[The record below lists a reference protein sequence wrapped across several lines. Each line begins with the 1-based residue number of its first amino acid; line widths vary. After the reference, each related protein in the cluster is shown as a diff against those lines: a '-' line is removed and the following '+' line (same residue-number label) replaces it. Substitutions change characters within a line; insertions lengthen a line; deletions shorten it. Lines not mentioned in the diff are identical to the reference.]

1 MLSSSGF
8 DLWADGYDKS
18 VGLSEEENAYP
29 FAGYKDVLGRVYAA
43 VSPRAGLRVL
53 DIGFGT
59 GVLTAALDHQGCEVW
74 GVDFSSRMIELARE
88 RMPSAHLYRADFSKG
103 LPREITECRFDAI
116 VSTYALH
123 HLSAAEK
130 AAFLA
135 SLLPLLAPGGRIL
148 VGDVSVGT
156 RAALEA
162 CRRESGEEWDD
173 EECYMVYE
181 QEKAGLPGHH
191 AFEPVSFCA
200 GILSVRP

>member
-59 GVLTAALDHQGCEVW
+59 GVLTAALDRQGCEVW
-74 GVDFSSRMIELARE
+74 GVDFSSRMIELARG

-103 LPREITECRFDAI
+103 LPQEMMTHKFDAI

-130 AAFLA
+130 AAFRA
-135 SLLPLLAPGGRIL
+135 SLLPLLAPGGQIL
-148 VGDVSVGT
+148 VGDVSFGT
-156 RAALEA
+156 RDELEA

>member
-59 GVLTAALDHQGCEVW
+59 GVLTAAFYRQGCEVW

-88 RMPSAHLYRADFSKG
+88 RMPAARLYCADFSKG
-103 LPREITECRFDAI
+103 LPREVTDQRFDAI

-123 HLSAAEK
+123 HLSPQK
-130 AAFLA
+130 P
-135 SLLPLLAPGGRIL
+135 S
-148 VGDVSVGT
+148 
-156 RAALEA
+156 
-162 CRRESGEEWDD
+162 
-173 EECYMVYE
+173 
-181 QEKAGLPGHH
+181 
-191 AFEPVSFCA
+191 
-200 GILSVRP
+200 